1 MGVFSI
7 VVVLFGLVC
16 LGWTVL
22 LGIGIYRKR
31 RQLRGGKVCIILGSI
46 WAVPG
51 LGLAG
56 LFAYGLFMAFSYKP
70 AEVVAFDPATY
81 AGETGSI
88 SVNYDGAVR
97 LEAVTQ
103 DEGVHYRM
111 TGDAGDII
119 APLGTLVPYNLELR
133 SEGDGGVW
141 TASSYLSHAD
151 KPILVTVDNPVPFET
166 GIPMTAT
173 VVVNQKASRQ
183 VVLTFSLKGRNGED
197 FSIRSPKRRQ
207 VPRFEI
213 CDKRGEIVLSG
224 AFSYG

>member
-1 MGVFSI
+1 MGI
-7 VVVLFGLVC
+7 VAVVTVLFGLVC

-56 LFAYGLFMAFSYKP
+56 LSAYTIFMVFSYKP
-70 AEVVAFDPATY
+70 PEVLAFDPATY

-88 SVNYDGAVR
+88 SVNYDGSVG
-97 LEAVTQ
+97 LEAVAQ

-119 APLGTLVPYNLELR
+119 APLGTLVPYKLELR

-141 TASSYLSHAD
+141 TASSYLSHTD
-151 KPILVTVDNPVPFET
+151 QPILVTVDNPVAFQT
-166 GIPMTAT
+166 GLPMTAT
-173 VVVNQKASRQ
+173 VVVKQKASRQ
-183 VVLTFSLKGRNGED
+183 VALKFSLKGRNGED